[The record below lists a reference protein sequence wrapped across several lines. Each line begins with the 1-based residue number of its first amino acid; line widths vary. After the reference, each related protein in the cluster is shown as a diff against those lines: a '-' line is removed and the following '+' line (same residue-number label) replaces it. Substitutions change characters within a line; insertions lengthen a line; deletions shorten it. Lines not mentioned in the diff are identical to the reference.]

1 MEGVAELKSRLVYWE
16 GEIRQRLDNVCR
28 HFVEVL
34 RQLFVDTFP
43 YERVNS
49 DVAEFP
55 GLLPNFFHV

>member
-1 MEGVAELKSRLVYWE
+1 MYWE
-16 GEIRQRLDNVCR
+16 GKIWQRLDNICR
-28 HFVEVL
+28 HFVDVL